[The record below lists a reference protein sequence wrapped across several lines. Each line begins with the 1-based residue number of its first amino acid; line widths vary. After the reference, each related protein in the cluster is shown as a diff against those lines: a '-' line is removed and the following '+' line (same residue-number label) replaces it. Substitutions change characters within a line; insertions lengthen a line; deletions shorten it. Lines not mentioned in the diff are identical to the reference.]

1 MYFTHLI
8 ISGGFVMI
16 PLFILLVLSIFIG
29 IKKFWE
35 YKKEDFNEEQLAMD
49 ITNYLLENK
58 TTDLKDYLNRDNRAI
73 NKIIFSGASHLNMPL
88 KQRDLIAASANLYAS
103 RLKDKLNYLSSIVT
117 LAPLL
122 GLLGTVFGMIDSFKV
137 FNVNSN
143 DPLNIT
149 GGIAEAL
156 IATATGLIVAIT
168 ALVLHTYLN
177 KYMQNLTR
185 KIEYVSQTYLS
196 IVEGKNDYQ
205 R

>member
-35 YKKEDFNEEQLAMD
+35 YKKEDFNEEKLAID

-58 TTDLKDYLNRDNRAI
+58 TADLKDYLNKYNRAI
-73 NKIIFSGASHLNMPL
+73 NKIIFSGVSHLNMPL

>member
-29 IKKFWE
+29 IKKIWE
-35 YKKEDFNEEQLAMD
+35 YKKEDFNEEQLAID

-58 TTDLKDYLNRDNRAI
+58 TADLKDYLNRDNRAI
-73 NKIIFSGASHLNMPL
+73 NKIIFSGASHINMPL

-196 IVEGKNDYQ
+196 IVEGKNDY
-205 R
+205 